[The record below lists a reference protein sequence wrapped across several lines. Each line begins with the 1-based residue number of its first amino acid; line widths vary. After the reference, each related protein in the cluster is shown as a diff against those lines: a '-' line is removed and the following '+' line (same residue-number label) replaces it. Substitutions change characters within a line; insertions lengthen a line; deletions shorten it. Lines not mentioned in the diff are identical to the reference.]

1 MKVVVVE
8 LKPQKRFVAQI
19 GAEMIF
25 SILISSSVHSNI
37 NQFQTTLFSILI
49 YTSEVT
55 KQKHI
60 Q

>member
-49 YTSEVT
+49 YTSKVT